1 MTDLRPGRMNL
12 EERRTVLE
20 LRFPLRT
27 GYYCAAMSRA
37 ITIARV
43 ARVFESSKAA
53 KAVKCLT
60 SPRSG

>member
-43 ARVFESSKAA
+43 FESSKAA